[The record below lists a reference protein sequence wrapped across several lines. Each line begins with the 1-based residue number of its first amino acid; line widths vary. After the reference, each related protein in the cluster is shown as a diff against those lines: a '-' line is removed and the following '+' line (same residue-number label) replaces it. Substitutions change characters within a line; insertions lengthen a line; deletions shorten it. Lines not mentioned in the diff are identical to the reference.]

1 MVQKGLF
8 VSEATCFSPIPP
20 TLPPTSRGFT
30 LYSWPLA
37 VHLNSTRKGCTLGT
51 SSCCVWVQKI
61 TDFVNINVKVM
72 IKCMSASPDNRLS
85 EILFPRYDLIH
96 RKPGNECSASAE
108 LTGRVQ
114 PIISKTLMLGYISS
128 SAYFTHSIRFPG
140 S

>member
-1 MVQKGLF
+1 MQTLIQKGLF
-8 VSEATCFSPIPP
+8 DSLRQFTSPPYP
-20 TLPPTSRGFT
+20 LHPLPPVAVAG
-30 LYSWPLA
+30 YNSWPLT
-37 VHLNSTRKGCTLGT
+37 VYLNSTRKGCTLGT

-114 PIISKTLMLGYISS
+114 PIISKTLMLGYVSS
-128 SAYFTHSIRFPG
+128 LA
-140 S
+140 